1 MIEPSGKVLADSKEN
16 PQQMDDH
23 SDRPEVIS
31 AMNGQTGSEIRF
43 SHTVGLNMM
52 YIAIPLR
59 SDDSIIAVLR
69 IAKPVSAI
77 NSQLKTVHYK
87 ILVGGLVV
95 AIAAALLSLAVF
107 LKISKPLEEL
117 KKGADLFA
125 RGDMRHKLP
134 VGNCREI
141 DAVAKAMNQ
150 MAGEIDERIRTI
162 SRQRNEHQAILS
174 SMAEAVLA
182 VDSQQRLITLNQSAA
197 EMIGVD
203 ISHATGRTLQ
213 EMFRNPAL
221 QHFVQTSLASNE
233 LVESNITLHKESQE
247 HFLQAKS
254 STLQD
259 EQGQK
264 IGVLVVLSDIT
275 KLKRLE
281 QVRRDFVANVSHELK
296 TPITSI
302 KGFVETLLEGAIKE
316 PEQAKRF
323 LDIVAR
329 QTNRMDAIIDDL
341 LSLCRIE
348 QQAERAEIGLQRGC
362 IKDVLETAIELCRNK
377 AQVKQIEIELSCADE
392 IDANINM
399 PLLEQAVINLIDNA
413 IKYSQSN
420 SGIEVTAEQAEGQ
433 VNITVTDFGCGIK
446 NKYLPRLFERFYR
459 VDKARSRKLG
469 GTGLGLAIVKH
480 IIQAHGGSVAVE
492 SSLGKG
498 SRFTIKLPA

>member
-1 MIEPSGKVLADSKEN
+1 MKQRLLWQLYPSYFLITLISLAAIEWYAYSSMKQFYYDQVSEDIKASTHIIEEQVLVSYKTGDSTGLDNLCKRLGAASQRRITVIETSGKVLADSKEN

-43 SHTVGLNMM
+43 SHTLGLNMM
-52 YIAIPLR
+52 YIAIPLN

-77 NSQLKTVHYK
+77 NRQLKTVYYK

-95 AIAAALLSLAVF
+95 AIVAALLGLAVF
-107 LKISKPLEEL
+107 HKVSKPLEEL
-117 KKGADLFA
+117 RKGADLFA
-125 RGDMRHKLP
+125 RGDLSHKLP

-197 EMIGVD
+197 EMIGVE
-203 ISHATGRTLQ
+203 ISHAKGRNLQ
-213 EMFRNPAL
+213 EMIRNPEL

-259 EQGQK
+259 E
-264 IGVLVVLSDIT
+264 
-275 KLKRLE
+275 
-281 QVRRDFVANVSHELK
+281 
-296 TPITSI
+296 
-302 KGFVETLLEGAIKE
+302 EG
-316 PEQAKRF
+316 
-323 LDIVAR
+323 
-329 QTNRMDAIIDDL
+329 
-341 LSLCRIE
+341 
-348 QQAERAEIGLQRGC
+348 
-362 IKDVLETAIELCRNK
+362 
-377 AQVKQIEIELSCADE
+377 
-392 IDANINM
+392 
-399 PLLEQAVINLIDNA
+399 
-413 IKYSQSN
+413 
-420 SGIEVTAEQAEGQ
+420 
-433 VNITVTDFGCGIK
+433 
-446 NKYLPRLFERFYR
+446 
-459 VDKARSRKLG
+459 
-469 GTGLGLAIVKH
+469 
-480 IIQAHGGSVAVE
+480 
-492 SSLGKG
+492 
-498 SRFTIKLPA
+498 